1 MKVLFKKDVEGVARA
16 GQVKEVADGHAR
28 NFLIPRGL
36 AVPATEAAVKQA
48 AAQQASAAR
57 RAAEEQQEARKLK
70 ARLEA
75 DPIVLESKAGPGGR
89 LYGSVTGTDV
99 VEAVKRQLGVS
110 LDKRDLELEQPIR
123 TVGTHRASVRLHRAV
138 TAALALDVRTAGG

>member
-36 AVPATEAAVKQA
+36 AVPATEAALKQA

-57 RAAEEQQEARKLK
+57 RAAEEEREARMLK
-70 ARLEA
+70 AKLEA
-75 DPIVLESKAGPGGR
+75 APIVLESKAGSGGR
-89 LYGSVTGTDV
+89 LYGSVTGADV
-99 VEAVKRQLGVS
+99 AEAVKRQVGVS
-110 LDKRDLELEQPIR
+110 LDKRDLELAEPIR

-138 TAALALDVRTAGG
+138 AATIALDVRAVGG